1 MTTGRGVAVV
11 TGASAGVG
19 RATALLLAESGFDVA
34 VVARGRAGLEAA
46 AKDVE
51 STGRRSL
58 VWRAD
63 VADPAALDD
72 AAERIESDLGPVDV
86 WVNNAMTTIFA
97 PFTEID
103 PAEFRRAVEVTFLG
117 QVWGTRAA
125 LARMQPRD
133 RGTIVNV
140 GSALGFVSIPLQSP
154 YCASKAACRAFH
166 DSVRAELLHAG
177 SRVRLSLVHL
187 PGVNTTQFSWCR
199 SVFRRHP
206 RPVAPVYQPEV
217 AARRIVDVAVDGR
230 RAKVVGSWNS
240 LLVAAA
246 KLVPGV
252 ANQYASIGAW
262 DTQLAD
268 EPLSPDRPVNLWE
281 PADDDAD
288 FGAHGIFDD
297 EAGGVL
303 DRRFLRSLPSTG
315 RDLALAVG
323 RRAREVAARVGAA

>member
-1 MTTGRGVAVV
+1 MATGRGVAVV
-11 TGASAGVG
+11 TGASGGVG
-19 RATALLLAESGFDVA
+19 RATALELAQAGFDVA
-34 VVARGRAGLEAA
+34 VVARGRAGVEAA

-51 STGRRSL
+51 STGRKSL
-58 VWRAD
+58 AVRAD
-63 VADPAALDD
+63 VAEHGALDG
-72 AAERIESDLGPVDV
+72 AAERTEHELGPIDV

-97 PFTEID
+97 PFTQID

-125 LARMQPRD
+125 LARMLERD

-140 GSALGFVSIPLQSP
+140 GSALAFVSIPLQSP

-177 SRVRLSLVHL
+177 SHVRLSQVHL
-187 PGVNTTQFSWCR
+187 PGVNTTQFNWCR
-199 SVFRRHP
+199 TVFRRHP
-206 RPVAPVYQPEV
+206 RPVPPIYQPED
-217 AARRIVDVAVDGR
+217 AARRIVEVAIDGR

-262 DTQLAD
+262 DTQLTD
-268 EPLSPDRPVNLWE
+268 QPVTPDRRVNLWD

-297 EAGGVL
+297 DAGGVL
-303 DRRFLRSLPSTG
+303 DPHFLRSLPSTG
-315 RDLALAVG
+315 RDLVRAVG
-323 RRAREVAARVGAA
+323 RRAREAAARLGAA